1 MSHDGDE
8 RNLPLPLPALVTF
21 QKLFQTQKRSVSDIK
36 TLCFRRKNKVS
47 QAQKQ
52 SVSITKNKYGGCS
65 FEMLLKAFAYFF
77 GWSFLSTGSTLKS
90 QAENHSG
97 CEVSPVNSGSV
108 ETP

>member
-1 MSHDGDE
+1 MMVMSAID
-8 RNLPLPLPALVTF
+8 LSLCYLSKT
-21 QKLFQTQKRSVSDIK
+21 VSDTK
-36 TLCFRRKNKVS
+36 TLCLRHKNALF

-52 SVSITKNKYGGCS
+52 SVSGTKTERFYHKKQKWWVF

-77 GWSFLSTGSTLKS
+77 WLSSLSTGSTLKS